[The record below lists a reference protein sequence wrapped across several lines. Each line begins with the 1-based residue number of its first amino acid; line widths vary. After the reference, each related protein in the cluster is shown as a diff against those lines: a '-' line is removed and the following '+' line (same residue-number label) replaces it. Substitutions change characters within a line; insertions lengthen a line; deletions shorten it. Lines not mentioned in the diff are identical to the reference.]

1 MEHIVCFRPGFKTTS
16 GLSRHLVMST
26 RILYYALLTTFLECY
41 QTVEDTTW
49 VAEENNIVI
58 HMRGHSRYSAFDSA
72 ISSLPWEL
80 GGTSLCARFV
90 IGFISARTAPAEMET
105 FLKWGSHYPNVL
117 KCLIDVQ
124 LIAMNTHEYIK
135 KYSNINRL
143 YTTTSIWSFKELIT
157 FRTFLSTQVGKESFL
172 FIKDLQFLK
181 QDIPYVISI
190 VGSNSN
196 YCSIMR

>member
-1 MEHIVCFRPGFKTTS
+1 MLPNGWRYHV
-16 GLSRHLVMST
+16 SRW
-26 RILYYALLTTFLECY
+26 RKQY
-41 QTVEDTTW
+41 
-49 VAEENNIVI
+49 
-58 HMRGHSRYSAFDSA
+58 RYSHAGSFKIQCVRFSYF
-72 ISSLPWEL
+72 ISSLRIR
-80 GGTSLCARFV
+80 GTSLCARFV